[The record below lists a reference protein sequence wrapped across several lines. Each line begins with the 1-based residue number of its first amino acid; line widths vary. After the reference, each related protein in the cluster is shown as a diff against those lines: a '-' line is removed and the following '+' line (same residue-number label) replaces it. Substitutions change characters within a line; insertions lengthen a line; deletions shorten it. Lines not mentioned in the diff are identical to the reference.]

1 MANVHVDLTAKGGA
15 ERIAAIM
22 KSNVAQVMQ
31 IATVEFY
38 RQVIISTPVDTGR
51 ARHGWNITI
60 GSPSTT
66 VPPEGKYS
74 MPNIT
79 DHGLSTIISVSP
91 EQVIYITN
99 RVHYIEK
106 LNAGSSRQAP
116 ARFVELAAE
125 RVQRGI
131 KALAKSGGRGFTK
144 GNYQRFEGKTKF
156 KTREG

>member
-1 MANVHVDLTAKGGA
+1 MPNVHVDLTAKGGA
-15 ERIAAIM
+15 EKIAAIT
-22 KSNVAQVMQ
+22 KNNVAQVMRM
-31 IATVEFY
+31 ATVEFY

-60 GSPSTT
+60 NSPSDT

-74 MPNIT
+74 MPNIEE
-79 DHGLSTIISVSP
+79 HGLSTIISVSP

-106 LNAGSSRQAP
+106 LNGGSSRQAP

-131 KALAKSGGRGFTK
+131 SKLVRKSGK
-144 GNYQRFEGKTKF
+144 
-156 KTREG
+156 

>member
-15 ERIAAIM
+15 EQIAAITRR
-22 KSNVAQVMQ
+22 NVAQVMQ
-31 IATVEFY
+31 MATVEFY

-51 ARHGWNITI
+51 ARNGWNITI
-60 GSPSTT
+60 QAPSMT

-74 MPNIT
+74 MPNIEE
-79 DHGLSTIISVSP
+79 HGLSTIISVTP

-99 RVHYIEK
+99 RVPYIEN
-106 LNAGSSRQAP
+106 LNKGSSRQAP

-131 KALAKSGGRGFTK
+131 KALARSGGRGFTK
-144 GNYQRFEGKTKF
+144 GNYDRYKGKTKF
-156 KTREG
+156 KKP

>member
-15 ERIAAIM
+15 EKIAAITRR
-22 KSNVAQVMQ
+22 NVAKVMQ

-60 GSPSTT
+60 QSPSLT

-74 MPNIT
+74 MPNIEE
-79 DHGLSTIISVSP
+79 HGLSTIISVTP

-99 RVHYIEK
+99 RVPYIED
-106 LNAGSSRQAP
+106 LNKGSSQQAP

-125 RVQRGI
+125 RVQRGVP
-131 KALAKSGGRGFTK
+131 KLVRNSGS
-144 GNYQRFEGKTKF
+144 NNN
-156 KTREG
+156 

>member
-1 MANVHVDLTAKGGA
+1 MANVHIDLTAKGAA
-15 ERIAAIM
+15 EKIAAIT

-51 ARHGWNITI
+51 ARHGWNITV
-60 GSPSTT
+60 GAPSKT

-74 MPNIT
+74 MPNINE
-79 DHGLSTIISVSP
+79 HGLETTVSVTP
-91 EQVIYITN
+91 DQVIYITN
-99 RVHYIEK
+99 RVPYIEN
-106 LNAGSSRQAP
+106 LNKGSSRQAP

-131 KALAKSGGRGFTK
+131 SALVRKLK
-144 GNYQRFEGKTKF
+144 NK
-156 KTREG
+156 

>member
-1 MANVHVDLTAKGGA
+1 MANIHVDLTAKGGA
-15 ERIAAIM
+15 GKIAAIM

-51 ARHGWNITI
+51 ARNGWNITI
-60 GSPSTT
+60 GVPSET

-74 MPNIT
+74 MPNIAQ
-79 DHGLSTIISVSP
+79 HGLETIISVTP
-91 EQVIYITN
+91 DQVIYITN

-106 LNAGSSRQAP
+106 LNGGSSRQAP

-131 KALAKSGGRGFTK
+131 KALARSGGRGFTK
-144 GNYQRFEGKTKF
+144 GNYERFKNKTKF
-156 KTREG
+156 